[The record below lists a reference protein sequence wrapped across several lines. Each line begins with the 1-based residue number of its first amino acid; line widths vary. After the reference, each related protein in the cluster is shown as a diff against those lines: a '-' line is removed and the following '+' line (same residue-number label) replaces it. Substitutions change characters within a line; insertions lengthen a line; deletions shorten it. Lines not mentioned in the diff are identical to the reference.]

1 VRNGYLPAVRTAAA
15 GLALAAYVT
24 LSHYAS
30 SAASRDGA
38 RFTVIVL
45 LVYLAVAL
53 LFAWRSRHRPGCI
66 LLCLALAALAWRHAE
81 AIGDH
86 AAWVY
91 FIQHAGGNVLLAL
104 MFGST
109 LVGARVPLCTRIA
122 AFVHRP
128 MEPEVVRYTLQVT
141 LAWTI
146 FFSANA
152 VVSVILFASAPVMVW
167 SVFANLL
174 NLPLVALMF
183 AVEYGVRLRRLPDVS
198 HASIFEAIR
207 RYIHL
212 ARASPPPTA

>member
-1 VRNGYLPAVRTAAA
+1 VKNGYLPAVRTAAA
-15 GLALAAYVT
+15 GVALAAYVT
-24 LSHYAS
+24 LSHHAS
-30 SAASRDGA
+30 SAASPDGA

-45 LVYLAVAL
+45 VVYLAVAL
-53 LFAWRSRHRPGCI
+53 LLAWRSRHRLGWI

-91 FIQHAGGNVLLAL
+91 FIQHAGGNALLAL

-109 LVGARVPLCTRIA
+109 LAGSRVPLCTRIA
-122 AFVHRP
+122 AFVHDP
-128 MEPEVVRYTLQVT
+128 MEPELVRYTRQVT

-152 VVSVILFASAPVMVW
+152 AISAALFASAPVMVW

-174 NLPLVALMF
+174 NLPLVVLMF
-183 AVEYGVRLRRLPDVS
+183 AVEYGVRLHRLPDVR

-212 ARASPPPTA
+212 ARTSPPPTA